1 MDIFKHTE
9 VAIPSDGVFKI
20 SPSKVASFFDYP
32 SVWYR
37 EQVLGEEIFKGNTA
51 TVLGTACHYIFE
63 KVSKG
68 EDICRD
74 VMDAMIDRAAF
85 PEDVDKEVVK
95 ASYPE
100 IATVVVNDYLLDNIP
115 SHVEKEVSAHIANGV
130 YVAGTQDA
138 VDMQRRILVDYK
150 IVGSKPNTDSIP
162 FKYKIQLLCYAYANH
177 VNGVYIDRIRIVYG
191 VKPTKTLPARVFVVT
206 EQVSQ
211 DDIKLVSDTLHL
223 IADTVIKAKE
233 QPELVYLLF
242 KSMSLK

>member
-1 MDIFKHTE
+1 MDIFEHTQ

-20 SPSKVASFFDYP
+20 SPSKVANFFDYP
-32 SVWYR
+32 PVWYK
-37 EQVLGEEIFKGNTA
+37 EQVLGEKTFEGNTA
-51 TVLGTACHYIFE
+51 TVLGTVCHYIFE

-74 VMDAMIDRAAF
+74 VIDAMIDRAVF
-85 PEDVDKEVVK
+85 PDDVDKEAVK

-100 IATVVVNDYLLDNIP
+100 IATAVVNEYLLDNIP
-115 SHVEKEVSAHIANGV
+115 SHTEKAVSAHVKNGV

-138 VDMQRRILVDYK
+138 VDMQRRVIVDYK

-162 FKYKIQLLCYAYANH
+162 FKYKIQLLCYVYANY
-177 VNGVYIDRIRIVYG
+177 VNNVHIDRIRIVYG

-211 DDIKLVSDTLHL
+211 DDIKLISDTLQL

-233 QPELVYLLF
+233 QPELIYLLF